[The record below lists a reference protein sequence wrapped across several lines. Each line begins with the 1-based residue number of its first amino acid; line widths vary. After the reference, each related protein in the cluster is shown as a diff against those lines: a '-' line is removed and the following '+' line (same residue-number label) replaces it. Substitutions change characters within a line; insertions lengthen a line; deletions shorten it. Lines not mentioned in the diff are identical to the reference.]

1 MSQLKC
7 KKKNVI
13 DRFGA
18 KESFKIMVLLSS
30 EEGKLVPAEKIFF
43 AGFKSPFI
51 VSVMTRS
58 HINWWSI
65 SSLPWL
71 KLK

>member
-1 MSQLKC
+1 
-7 KKKNVI
+7 
-13 DRFGA
+13 
-18 KESFKIMVLLSS
+18 MVLLSS
-30 EEGKLVPAEKIFF
+30 EEGKLVPAEKKFL

-51 VSVMTRS
+51 VTVMTRS

>member
-7 KKKNVI
+7 KKNVI
-13 DRFGA
+13 DRFSA

-30 EEGKLVPAEKIFF
+30 EEGKLVPAEKKFL

-51 VSVMTRS
+51 VTVMTRR
-58 HINWWSI
+58 HISTGGR
-65 SSLPWL
+65 LAL
-71 KLK
+71 CLG

>member
-13 DRFGA
+13 DRFSA

-30 EEGKLVPAEKIFF
+30 EEGKLVPAEKSFF
-43 AGFKSPFI
+43 SQVSSHLLLSP
-51 VSVMTRS
+51 
-58 HINWWSI
+58 
-65 SSLPWL
+65 
-71 KLK
+71 